1 MAEPTLTR
9 AEFAQSIKA
18 KYPVYAALSDE
29 ELATKMLATYPQ
41 YEAQIKKDGAS
52 AAPLVEHM
60 GARPTG
66 GYTVSD
72 SVSTEHPVMEA
83 LSSAAH
89 PKDIGDFLGLL
100 VPSAVGEGAVTAP
113 IKAYANAARAAY
125 QRTGSLKS
133 LPVQMLKELY
143 WSAFGKAANG
153 ARLVKDPTNEFV
165 QALNELRS
173 MDTANAA
180 VEKVGGSVKAA
191 AAGKGRI
198 NVDPATVT
206 TKSGPLT
213 ATLPDKFGMTAVQE
227 PELARIAPN
236 TAWTANSTMT
246 IDDIV
251 KGAKKLNPP
260 GRLKLIEKF
269 KDQPEIVAAIKKAIG
284 MK

>member
-1 MAEPTLTR
+1 MEVRQRVIATAPPGLSRDDFNKLLDAEV
-9 AEFAQSIKA
+9 A
-18 KYPVYAALSDE
+18 KKT
-29 ELATKMLATYPQ
+29 AT
-41 YEAQIKKDGAS
+41 AS

-72 SVSTEHPVMEA
+72 SASTEHPVMEA

-173 MDTANAA
+173 MDTANTA
-180 VEKVGGSVKAA
+180 VEKVGGSVKPA

-198 NVDPATVT
+198 NVDPATVNT
-206 TKSGPLT
+206 RSGPSLT

-227 PELARIAPN
+227 PALARIAPN

-269 KDQPEIVAAIKKAIG
+269 KDQPEIVAAIKKALG